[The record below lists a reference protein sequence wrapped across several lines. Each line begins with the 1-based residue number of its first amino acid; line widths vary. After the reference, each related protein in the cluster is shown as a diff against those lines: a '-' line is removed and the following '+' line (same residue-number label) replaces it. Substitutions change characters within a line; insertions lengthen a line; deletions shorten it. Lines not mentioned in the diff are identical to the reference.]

1 MFLKHAKK
9 ALVALTTKS
18 SFHVSN
24 PLWFQ
29 LTAYTDVLAFNCP
42 AALLQTQYQYQQ
54 AGYPYK
60 IQDNFFSPPASLILD
75 VQETAFVEPPS
86 SRSLTIKTK
95 STSQSITTTK
105 KTWRKATPALRVAL
119 RSANEQDYV
128 DDPSLVA
135 ILDSRRKHTLEAKQ
149 TQTTWWDSFA
159 YIYLHTSVN
168 LNTQMK
174 MCAHQSVSAYR
185 AAYSSLVEEFTRG
198 QKAANQNQYAEHL
211 LAGYLRV
218 AIEQTSEHFGD
229 CLFLQASANIK
240 LDEAGHIFY
249 RGLLLGSY
257 QGGQGGQALEI
268 EFNARVNQMMAQN
281 VIQSIYFHNSL
292 GLQEQAPRRIRLCLQ
307 GARLTNQDLH
317 LCIQHP
323 TDEPLALAQNASVLK
338 SFWRRGQEV

>member
-42 AALLQTQYQYQQ
+42 APLLQAQYQYQQ

-60 IQDNFFSPPASLILD
+60 IQESISPLPASLGLD
-75 VQETAFVEPPS
+75 GQETAFVEPASSQAFAMKTPS
-86 SRSLTIKTK
+86 TPPIA
-95 STSQSITTTK
+95 TTK

-149 TQTTWWDSFA
+149 TQTTWWDNFA

-168 LNTQMK
+168 LNAQVK

-185 AAYSSLVEEFTRG
+185 AAYSSLVEAFTRG
-198 QKAANQNQYAEHL
+198 QKAANQSQYAEHL

-229 CLFLQASANIK
+229 CLFLQANANIK
-240 LDEAGHIFY
+240 LDEAGHIFH

-257 QGGQGGQALEI
+257 QGGQGGHALEI